1 MLRDGHT
8 APIYFG
14 HDVNPD
20 AALHTCETLLVVYSG
35 ARVELARVAAGAARR
50 TGVVGSMVE
59 AGRTMSA
66 STDPMQSPEWEAA
79 RHDWYEQSRTQLDTL
94 QQAVNGATPGSLAL
108 ETIYAPMHDMAGL
121 AGVFGYDMLGKI
133 SRSLIETL
141 RKGANPLDAR
151 MLMIAKAHLVALAAL
166 HARDVRGDG
175 GPQGLTILTKL
186 ASIHA

>member
-1 MLRDGHT
+1 MLRAGHT
-8 APIYFG
+8 DPIHFG

-79 RHDWYEQSRTQLDTL
+79 RHDWYEQARTQLDTL

-121 AGVFGYDMLGKI
+121 AGVFGYDMLGRI

-151 MLMIAKAHLVALAAL
+151 MLMIAKAHLAALAAL

-186 ASIHA
+186 ASNHA

>member
-1 MLRDGHT
+1 MLRAGHT
-8 APIYFG
+8 DPIHFG

-121 AGVFGYDMLGKI
+121 AGVFGYDMLGRI

-151 MLMIAKAHLVALAAL
+151 MLMIAKAHLAALAAL